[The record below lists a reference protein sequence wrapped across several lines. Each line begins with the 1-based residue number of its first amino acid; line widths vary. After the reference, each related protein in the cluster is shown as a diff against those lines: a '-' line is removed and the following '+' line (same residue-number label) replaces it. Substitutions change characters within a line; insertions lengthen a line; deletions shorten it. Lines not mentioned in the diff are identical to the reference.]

1 MLGYA
6 DYVFTGT
13 FAFEI
18 VLKVTGITGVC
29 FRGLLLCVTHGQDT
43 WCAFGYFQFLSSVIN
58 LHFFFFKTKGFFSY
72 NHSTF
77 CCYFFKKT
85 LECMWELFWLPN
97 SDWELYFASF
107 FLISSEI
114 CQLTTD
120 PMLCVNF
127 LPPFLSSKS
136 EEKPSSE
143 GGNVSLVSLI
153 ALCFWCPEIVT
164 HYFLATRFAR

>member
-43 WCAFGYFQFLSSVIN
+43 WRAFGYFQFLSSVIN
-58 LHFFFFKTKGFFSY
+58 LHFFFLTKGFFSC

-77 CCYFFKKT
+77 CCCFFKKP
-85 LECMWELFWLPN
+85 LNACGSYFGFLIVIGNYILLP
-97 SDWELYFASF
+97 

-127 LPPFLSSKS
+127 LPPFLTSKS
-136 EEKPSSE
+136 EETPSSYR
-143 GGNVSLVSLI
+143 GNVSLVSLT
-153 ALCFWCPEIVT
+153 ALCFQCPEIVT

>member
-1 MLGYA
+1 MFQGPAPVCDTRPRHVMCFWLFS
-6 DYVFTGT
+6 VFVLRDQPPLFFFLKRKDFFPITIQPFVAISSKKPLNACGSY
-13 FAFEI
+13 FGFLI
-18 VLKVTGITGVC
+18 VIGNYI
-29 FRGLLLCVTHGQDT
+29 LLL
-43 WCAFGYFQFLSSVIN
+43 
-58 LHFFFFKTKGFFSY
+58 
-72 NHSTF
+72 
-77 CCYFFKKT
+77 
-85 LECMWELFWLPN
+85 
-97 SDWELYFASF
+97 F